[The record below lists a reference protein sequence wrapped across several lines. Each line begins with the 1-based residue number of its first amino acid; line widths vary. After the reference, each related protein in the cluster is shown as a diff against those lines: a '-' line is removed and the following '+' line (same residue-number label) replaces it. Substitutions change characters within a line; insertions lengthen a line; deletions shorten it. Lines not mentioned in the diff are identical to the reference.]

1 MLPVSRKRKPESM
14 SIFHA
19 GFDPSGGVVRVR
31 FESGARHH
39 IGDELEV
46 LGCSRALVLTTPQQ
60 EAQGTEIVDSLDDK
74 ACGLFA
80 NATMHT
86 PVEVTAE
93 AMEVAADTGADVVVA
108 IGGGSTIGLAKAIAY
123 RTDLPQIA
131 VPTTYAGSEATSV
144 LGQIENG
151 VKQTLKSPRVQ
162 PEVVIYDPELVMTL
176 PADMT
181 VTSGLN
187 AMAHAVEALYSRDAN
202 LLSNELALAGIRSFV
217 SGLPDVIKNL
227 GDIQARTDTLFG
239 SWLCGSVM
247 AQVGMALHHKL
258 CHTLG
263 GSLNLPHSVVHAI
276 ILPHATAYNEA
287 AAAESLAPIAKLL
300 NSNSAGEGLYDFA
313 KSLGAPM
320 ALKDLGVSKI
330 NLDQVADLAVMNPY
344 WNPRSIERE
353 AVRELLERAWEGAYP
368 E

>member
-1 MLPVSRKRKPESM
+1 M
-14 SIFHA
+14 SVFHA
-19 GFDPSGGVVRVR
+19 GFDPSGDVVRVR
-31 FESGARHH
+31 FEPGARHC
-39 IGDELEV
+39 IKDELEV

-60 EAQGTEIVDSLDDK
+60 EAQGTEIADALGNK

-93 AMEVAADTGADVVVA
+93 AMKVATDTGADVVVA

-123 RTDLPQIA
+123 RTDLPQIV

-144 LGQIENG
+144 LGQMENG
-151 VKQTLKSPRVQ
+151 TKQTLKSPRVQ

-176 PADMT
+176 PANMT

-187 AMAHAVEALYSRDAN
+187 AMAHAIEALYSQDAN
-202 LLSNELALAGIRSFV
+202 PLSNELALAGIRSFV
-217 SGLPDVIKNL
+217 NGLPDVVKDL
-227 GDIQARTDTLFG
+227 RDIQARTDTLFG

-258 CHTLG
+258 CHTIG
-263 GSLNLPHSVVHAI
+263 GSLNLPHSKVHAI
-276 ILPHATAYNEA
+276 ILPHATAYNEV

-300 NSNSAGEGLYDFA
+300 NSNSAAGGLYDFA
-313 KSLGAPM
+313 KSLDAPR
-320 ALKDLGVSKI
+320 ALKDFGVSKI
-330 NLDQVADLAVMNPY
+330 DLDKVADLAVMNPY
-344 WNPRSIERE
+344 WNPCSIERE
-353 AVRELLERAWEGAYP
+353 AVRALLGRAWEGARP